1 MVQLLMLAVAWT
13 LLRRYV
19 LRRRTRL
26 VRASIVRQLTEKLRA
41 MAKTA
46 RRASPARNRSA
57 VPALSV

>member
-13 LLRRYV
+13 LMRRYI

-26 VRASIVRQLTEKLRA
+26 LRESIVRQLTEKLRA

-46 RRASPARNRSA
+46 RRASPARSRSA
-57 VPALSV
+57 LPALSV